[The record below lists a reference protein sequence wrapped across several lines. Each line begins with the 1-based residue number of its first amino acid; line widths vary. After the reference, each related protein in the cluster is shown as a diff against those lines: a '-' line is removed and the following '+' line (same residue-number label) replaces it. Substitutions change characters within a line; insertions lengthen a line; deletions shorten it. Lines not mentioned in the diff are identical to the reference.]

1 MSMIHFFYHNPFASY
16 TFGRRAMQSS
26 HPSLAMYNI
35 LQSIKWDPERLAI
48 STTSPRDSS
57 WLVSFSSWS
66 LDNLHP
72 LTCKILRPLN
82 QASIFSPSACISSTL
97 PSSLC
102 PSESQGDPSFPL
114 LAHLLSSFAL
124 LFASL
129 LSNLSSSVGT
139 AGLSSIGF
147 PNGATML
154 FTT

>member
-1 MSMIHFFYHNPFASY
+1 MIHFFHVNPFASY
-16 TFGRRAMQSS
+16 AFGRRAMQFPRPS
-26 HPSLAMYNI
+26 HTMYNI
-35 LQSIKWDPERLAI
+35 LQSIESDPERLAI
-48 STTSPRDSS
+48 SNISTRGSS

-72 LTCKILRPLN
+72 TTCQILRPLN
-82 QASIFSPSACISSTL
+82 QVSIFSPSACTSSTL

-102 PSESQGDPSFPL
+102 PSEAQGDPSLPL
-114 LAHLLSSFAL
+114 FTHLLSSFAL
-124 LFASL
+124 LLASL

-139 AGLSSIGF
+139 AGLSSIGC